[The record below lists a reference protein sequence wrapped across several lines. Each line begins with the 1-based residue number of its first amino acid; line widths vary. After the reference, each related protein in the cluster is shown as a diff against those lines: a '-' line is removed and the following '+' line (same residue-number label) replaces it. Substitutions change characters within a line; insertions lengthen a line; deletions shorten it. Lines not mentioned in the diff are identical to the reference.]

1 VRRLGKINNQNGA
14 ALVEFAIVLP
24 LLLILIFGIIEF
36 SVLFYDKAMLTNAT
50 REGTRAAI
58 LFADDRP
65 IPAKADPDDPEYDS
79 TYDYPGDV
87 AAKKEAIETVVNQY
101 CEDNLITF
109 GDSSDLSIE
118 EDTIKVE
125 PGPCESSTDNVT
137 VSVSYEYTFLV
148 FPKLLAAFF
157 SGSFSDPFTISAR
170 TVMRCE

>member
-1 VRRLGKINNQNGA
+1 MRRLGKINNQNGA

-36 SVLFYDKAMLTNAT
+36 GVMFYDKAMLTNAT

-58 LFADDRP
+58 LYADDRTVP
-65 IPAKADPDDPEYDS
+65 PAAGASEAELEKYKE
-79 TYDYPGDV
+79 DV
-87 AAKKEAIETVVNQY
+87 AKKKAPIETVVKQY

-118 EDTIKVE
+118 EGTIKIE
-125 PGPCESSTDNVT
+125 PGPCESSADNVT
-137 VSVSYEYTFLV
+137 VSVSYEYSFLV
-148 FPKLLAAFF
+148 FPKLVAAFF
-157 SGSFSDPFTISAR
+157 SGSFSDPFYISAR

>member
-1 VRRLGKINNQNGA
+1 LGEVIVRRLGKINNQNGA

-36 SVLFYDKAMLTNAT
+36 SVMLYDKAMLTNAT

-65 IPAKADPDDPEYDS
+65 DPANPDPAEYDL
-79 TYDYPGDV
+79 DV
-87 AAKKEAIETVVNQY
+87 DNKRQAIKDVVNQY
-101 CEDNLITF
+101 CKNNLITF
-109 GDSSDLSIE
+109 GDSSEPLILSI
-118 EDTIKVE
+118 DVQ
-125 PGPCESSTDNVT
+125 PGPCESSADNVT
-137 VSVSYEYTFLV
+137 VSVIYKYTFLV
-148 FPKLLAAFF
+148 FPKLITAFF

>member
-1 VRRLGKINNQNGA
+1 MRRLGKINNQNGA

-36 SVLFYDKAMLTNAT
+36 GVMLYDKAMLTNAT

-65 IPAKADPDDPEYDS
+65 DPANLDPDEYAS
-79 TYDYPGDV
+79 DV
-87 AAKKEAIETVVNQY
+87 ANKKLAIETVVKQY

-157 SGSFSDPFTISAR
+157 SGSFSDPFYISAR